1 MTRIRQ
7 RRSRERRGLTADERK
22 DLGHP
27 ATSRRPAPFAS
38 ESERRA
44 AWQRHRDELMAAHQP
59 GERPQAWWAFESG
72 APPSLREPIPT
83 YAWLDRQVAEQA
95 AARVDQNDR
104 EDRRLAFLAFVGELT
119 STEVD
124 LIRDS
129 RDGVRR
135 LALIAKATARD

>member
-1 MTRIRQ
+1 MTRLRQ

-27 ATSRRPAPFAS
+27 ATSRRPSPFAS
-38 ESERRA
+38 EAAARE
-44 AWQRHRDELMAAHQP
+44 AWQRHRDELMGGHQP

-83 YAWLDRQVAEQA
+83 YGWLDRPVAEQA

-104 EDRRLAFLAFVGELT
+104 EDRRLGYLAWAGELT
-119 STEVD
+119 ATEINA
-124 LIRDS
+124 IRDG

-135 LALIAKATARD
+135 LALIAKASARD